1 MVRTFWDLEAWQ
13 LCDQL
18 RRELEASIATPDVRR
33 DGKFCDQIRGSIDSA
48 CANTAEGFGRY
59 YPAEFRRF
67 LAIARGSLTETQNHL
82 TAPFPGNTCPRRI
95 STGSSTWSREPSA
108 PIPGCRNTYG
118 NVVAWA
124 ILRAIV
130 RRRPLNAMNPEP
142 GTLNREPRTQNQP
155 RTLNHEPHLEPCT
168 LHPEPLGFVQVF

>member
-18 RRELEASIATPDVRR
+18 RREIEAIIATPDVRR

-67 LAIARGSLTETQNHL
+67 LVIARGSLTETQNHL
-82 TAPFPGNTCPRRI
+82 TAALSRKYLSQADFDRI
-95 STGSSTWSREPSA
+95 IHLAS
-108 PIPGCRNTYG
+108 
-118 NVVAWA
+118 
-124 ILRAIV
+124 RAIGANTGLQKYLRE
-130 RRRPLNAMNPEP
+130 RRGVGYPAGDRPPKTTQRDEP
-142 GTLNREPRTQNQP
+142 
-155 RTLNHEPHLEPCT
+155 
-168 LHPEPLGFVQVF
+168 